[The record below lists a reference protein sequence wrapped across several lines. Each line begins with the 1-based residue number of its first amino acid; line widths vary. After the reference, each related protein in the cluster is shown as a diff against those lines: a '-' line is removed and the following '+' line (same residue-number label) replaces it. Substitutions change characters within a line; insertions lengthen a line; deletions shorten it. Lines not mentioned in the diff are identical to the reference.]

1 MSENEKP
8 TEGIGII
15 VEAGVVTLHFFA
27 IEMAVQMTAAEAHN
41 FGLHL
46 IDAAAHTPG
55 APEGP
60 LVKRNPDG
68 SLVLEQ

>member
-1 MSENEKP
+1 MDEKTTP

-15 VEAGVVTLHFFA
+15 VEAGMVTLHFFA
-27 IEMAVQMTAAEAHN
+27 IEMAVQMTPADAHN

-46 IDAAAHTPG
+46 IDAAAHAPG
-55 APEGP
+55 NPEASA
-60 LVKRNPDG
+60 VKRNPDG